1 MLNQK
6 IQEALAKVSAENA
19 TRPKRRQEG
28 LQALQRLIPV
38 AVRLDDTGQSR
49 VIGRFLLGLWNGRA
63 YPFDLTE
70 LRGLDAELYTDCLAV
85 LQLDRLCE
93 REVHEYIK
101 GGWAVW
107 DQLRNRYH

>member
-28 LQALQRLIPV
+28 LQALQRLVPIS
-38 AVRLDDTGQSR
+38 LDDTGQSR
-49 VIGRFLLGLWNGRA
+49 VIARFLLGLWNGRA

-70 LRGLDAELYTDCLAV
+70 LRGLDSELYADCLAV
-85 LQLDRLCE
+85 LQLDRIGE
-93 REVHEYIK
+93 REVHEYVK

-107 DQLRNRYH
+107 EQLRKRYH

>member
-1 MLNQK
+1 MLNPK
-6 IQEALAKVSAENA
+6 IQDALDKVFAEDGI
-19 TRPKRRQEG
+19 RPQRRKDG
-28 LQALQRLIPV
+28 LLALQRLIPV
-38 AVRLDDTGQSR
+38 SLDDTGQSR

-70 LRGLDAELYTDCLAV
+70 LRGLDSELYADCLAV

>member
-28 LQALQRLIPV
+28 VQALQRLVPIS
-38 AVRLDDTGQSR
+38 LNDTGQSQ
-49 VIGRFLLGLWNGRA
+49 VVARFLLGLWNGRA

-70 LRGLDAELYTDCLAV
+70 LRGLDAELYADCLAV